1 MRKAGKARAPGKKGV
16 THTVCYI
23 DEHWQAIVAGA
34 ARAGKSVSSWW
45 VSCALHED
53 PSAKGPGPQPLVL
66 NAEKQRA
73 IADTMAELAAGL
85 DAEGVASLQAHIRA
99 LVEEPLQRMV
109 QEGRRERAM
118 ELLREVFGAERA
130 AVIAAAFIPVIPDTK
145 AAPDKPAK
153 PAPGSGDDTPPPPQP
168 DLFGR

>member
-73 IADTMAELAAGL
+73 IADTMADLAAGL

-109 QEGRRERAM
+109 QEGRRARAV
-118 ELLREVFGAERA
+118 ELLREVFGEKRA
-130 AVIAAAFIPVIPDTK
+130 AVLEAAFIPVMSDTK
-145 AAPDKPAK
+145 AVPDKPAS
-153 PAPGSGDDTPPPPQP
+153 GSGDDSPPLPQP
-168 DLFGR
+168 DLFRP

>member
-73 IADTMAELAAGL
+73 IADTMEELAAGL

-109 QEGRRERAM
+109 QEGRRARAM
-118 ELLREVFGAERA
+118 ELLREVFGEERA
-130 AVIAAAFIPVIPDTK
+130 AVIAAAFIPVMPDTGT
-145 AAPDKPAK
+145 APDKPAK
-153 PAPGSGDDTPPPPQP
+153 PASGSGDDSPPLPQP
-168 DLFGR
+168 DLFRP

>member
-1 MRKAGKARAPGKKGV
+1 MKKTRTSPGARSKKGA
-16 THTVCYI
+16 THTVCCT
-23 DEHWQAIVAGA
+23 DEEWELVREGA
-34 ARAGKSVSSWW
+34 ARAGISASAWW

-109 QEGRRERAM
+109 QEGRRPQAM
-118 ELLREVFGAERA
+118 ELLREVFGEERA
-130 AVIAAAFIPVIPDTK
+130 AVIAAAFMPEPP
-145 AAPDKPAK
+145 AATQDMPATSSAGAGDAKRPGLEKPA
-153 PAPGSGDDTPPPPQP
+153 
-168 DLFGR
+168 

>member
-1 MRKAGKARAPGKKGV
+1 MKKTRTSPGARSKKGV

-73 IADTMAELAAGL
+73 LANTLADLARGL
-85 DAEGVASLQAHIRA
+85 DAEGVASLQADIRA

-130 AVIAAAFIPVIPDTK
+130 AVIAAAFIPEAS
-145 AAPDKPAK
+145 AATQDMPALNSAGTGDAERPCAEKPA
-153 PAPGSGDDTPPPPQP
+153 
-168 DLFGR
+168 